1 MFRPHLNF
9 LLFFSIVLY
18 SCASR
23 PFFNKKY
30 HCVFDKANLAI
41 TGDNIFD
48 TILNIKYSVPNT
60 VEYIEMGGFQP
71 ICRYIY
77 HDNKQGRLLSRHLL
91 NVSSIGCK
99 DTIWA
104 KKQLLDELKA
114 RYPYKM
120 IDSFIV
126 AKNYEVYLVDSTK
139 LLPSEYM
146 IPDFSASSD
155 FYKPLESYI
164 FSLGLLYDSIGY
176 KFEPYITDTLF
187 NIKMMDHRKGRYDVK
202 VNYEFYNL
210 LGEDAHF
217 KMIRDSTGFDVRFIR
232 KEIVPYKTFKFL

>member
-1 MFRPHLNF
+1 MFRSNLCI

-48 TILNIKYSVPNT
+48 TIIYINYVIPAT
-60 VEYIEMGGFQP
+60 VQYLELGGFQP
-71 ICRYIY
+71 LWRYLYKDKNQTEQLWKPI
-77 HDNKQGRLLSRHLL
+77 
-91 NVSSIGCK
+91 NVSNLGCK

-104 KKQLLDELKA
+104 KKQLLDEIKA
-114 RYPYKM
+114 RYPYKI

-126 AKNYEVYLVDSTK
+126 AKNYEVYLIDSTK
-139 LLPSEYM
+139 LIPSEDT
-146 IPDFSASSD
+146 IPDISALSD
-155 FYKPLESYI
+155 FSKPLESYI

-176 KFEPYITDTLF
+176 KFKPYITDTLF
-187 NIKMMDHRKGRYDVK
+187 NIKMMDHKQGRYDVK
-202 VNYEFYNL
+202 VNYEFYDL

-217 KMIRDSTGFDVRFIR
+217 KMIRDSTGFDVRFIS
-232 KEIVPYKTFKFL
+232 KEIVPYKAFKFL